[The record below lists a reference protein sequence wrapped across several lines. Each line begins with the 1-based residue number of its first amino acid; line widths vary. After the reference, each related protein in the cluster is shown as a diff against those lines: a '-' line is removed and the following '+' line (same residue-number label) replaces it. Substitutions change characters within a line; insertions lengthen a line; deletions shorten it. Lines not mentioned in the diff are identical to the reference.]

1 MAIPWWEQMKNKT
14 EHTLFVPTCVM
25 TLYIQ
30 NTSIL
35 HNWRHSLIILKQ
47 NILLAYQITKKGT
60 NNMQQND
67 ENIRES

>member
-1 MAIPWWEQMKNKT
+1 MAILWWEQMKNKT
-14 EHTLFVPTCVM
+14 EHTLLVPTCVM

-35 HNWRHSLIILKQ
+35 HNWRDSLITFKQ

-67 ENIRES
+67 ENIKES